1 MIMKANDNNVK
12 KRERVMIQEIA
23 VEKVI
28 RAKSTNHSY
37 RNVNNFMKK
46 HPISLEYVPEIMIQ

>member
-1 MIMKANDNNVK
+1 MKANDNNVK